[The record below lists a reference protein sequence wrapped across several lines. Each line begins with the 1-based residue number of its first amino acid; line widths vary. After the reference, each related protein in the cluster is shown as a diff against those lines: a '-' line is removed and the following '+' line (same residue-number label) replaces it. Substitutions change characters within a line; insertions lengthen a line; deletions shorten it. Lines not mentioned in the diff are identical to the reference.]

1 MLKPLIVIG
10 CGGSGVNTLR
20 YLRKSAKEALAK
32 VGWDGPLPQAWQF
45 IGVDIGVQYPNDPFE
60 TEPIPDSDYICVGRG
75 ASYRD
80 IQSVMEA
87 KHFPGRPGYLEM
99 LGWKPSAAE
108 ITPPITTSVGM
119 FRPVG
124 RMAGLAALMP
134 QLSHRLMQAYVAI
147 KSSSEEFHQI
157 TNLLTGSESSGNPK
171 DMEPLVIVLGSMAGG
186 TGSAI
191 MLDIN
196 ELVQRLNAEFALIFN
211 VVYSADIFESLGQGS
226 NPSLHANSLAFM
238 SELLAF
244 TWNGRKS
251 SDLIEHR
258 EKKEYIV
265 PPLTF
270 IVERTNLSGQQMSN
284 SHKDSFQQIAS
295 WLTGVAISPDEQLPL
310 MWAINRHAP
319 HSSMTSGGYGLEK
332 SSIYDPPGAIYSLGH
347 AKISVGRDRYPE
359 YASKLLQRAT
369 VDFLLNAHGAT
380 LDNRAKNQPATSMVE
395 GIRQNAENMLQT
407 FLVGAQ
413 MSVSSELEEHFIE
426 RMFNE
431 IDTNSLSRLVKLE
444 LQNET
449 DAEINAGFNQ
459 KTGFNNA
466 VMNVRNQNLQ
476 RNSDLVSNTVRELKD
491 RVLDG
496 ITREVIKS
504 LSTRSMPVVSEVLK
518 ITQRLIDQTA
528 SQIRLKAA
536 DQIRKSELELIHS
549 IDALDQTGKRTLGVR
564 RKYDKNHLDF
574 ACNHIVFLVQSQCL
588 DYLAAA
594 LEELSNYE
602 LTQITRRLDDA
613 IVSLQSDFEEMAD
626 WPKLDQ
632 QVPYWLRSSPFE
644 VCLEGLET
652 WPNSLR
658 DQMVEFRDPN
668 EDTDEHMI
676 RNAIVSILNG
686 GYESRDGKLTWP
698 LFELLINRMQE
709 FVYVQSIESRVE
721 DWLRR
726 QGAGFEAFVHEGI
739 QSYLADYSWT
749 NKKSS
754 DNEHRIKRF
763 AEAVDTVLEACQ
775 PLIQVDEKLAA
786 DVYRNSNSAIKAYPY
801 FQSPFFGNA
810 ANDILKKAME
820 KRFPELEMNS
830 IRHYSGGESNKSS
843 FEFTS
848 FLRNPLNPSVFKRF
862 TESQAI
868 FVHSRVDSAAQ
879 WGYVHKWRRTRKLSE
894 YIPLPE
900 ELRQAAIRGFAV
912 GRILGYI
919 TNDTNEPIK
928 ISGMDREYTF
938 PRRLL
943 TPSGPRN
950 LLPAL
955 LESMSLCFADV
966 PIHGQEAFGAYREM
980 ISLGVGSDGSP
991 NSFVFENEC
1000 LKYIT
1005 TGSRLRIP
1013 VDTKRVEMM
1022 SAETPSE
1029 RQYKMVAYLND
1040 NLSRYEEV
1048 LASVKAAPDINFLSA
1063 DDKLSIELIEDLL
1076 PSYQM
1081 VIDSVRRYVDE
1092 TCIDYF

>member
-10 CGGSGVNTLR
+10 CGGSGVNTVR

-45 IGVDIGVQYPNDPFE
+45 IGVDIGIQNAFE
-60 TEPIPDSDYICVGRG
+60 EEPIPDRDYVCVNPGI
-75 ASYRD
+75 SYHN
-80 IQSVMEA
+80 IQSIMEI
-87 KHFPGRPGYLEM
+87 KHPSGSLGCAEM
-99 LGWKPSAAE
+99 LGWKPSAVE
-108 ITPPITTSVGM
+108 ITPPIPTSAGM
-119 FRPVG
+119 HRSVG

-147 KSSSEEFHQI
+147 KSSSEEFHQMA
-157 TNLLTGSESSGNPK
+157 NLLTGSESSWNSK

-196 ELVQRLNAEFALIFN
+196 ELVQRLNAEFALMFN
-211 VVYSADIFESLGQGS
+211 VVYSADVFESLGHGS

-284 SHKDSFQQIAS
+284 WQKDSFRQIAS
-295 WLTGVAISPDEQLPL
+295 WLTGVAVSPDEQMLL

-564 RKYDKNHLDF
+564 RKHDKNHLDF

-726 QGAGFEAFVHEGI
+726 QGAGFDAFVHEGI

-830 IRHYSGGESNKSS
+830 FRHYSGGESNKSS

-862 TESQAI
+862 TDSQFAL
-868 FVHSRVDSAAQ
+868 VRSRVGTSAELSF
-879 WGYVHKWRRTRKLSE
+879 VHKWRRTRKLNE
-894 YIPLPE
+894 YVPLPN

-919 TNDTNEPIK
+919 TSDTNAAIK
-928 ISGMDREYTF
+928 ISGIDREYEF

-943 TPSGPRN
+943 TPSGPKN

-955 LESMSLCFADV
+955 LESMSLCFSDV
-966 PIHGQEAFGAYREM
+966 PRLGQEAFAAYREL
-980 ISLGVGSDGSP
+980 ISLGMGKDGRAR
-991 NSFVFENEC
+991 SFEFDNDC
-1000 LKYIT
+1000 LEFIKS
-1005 TGSRLRIP
+1005 GKRQRIP
-1013 VDTKRVEMM
+1013 VDI
-1022 SAETPSE
+1022 E
-1029 RQYKMVAYLND
+1029 RP
-1040 NLSRYEEV
+1040 E
-1048 LASVKAAPDINFLSA
+1048 FLSA
-1063 DDKLSIELIEDLL
+1063 KNPEERQEVMVKLLRSRIASYAEIDDSFAGLTSTDRIPAAEKLTLEILDDLISNYQIVLTSIESFRIK
-1076 PSYQM
+1076 
-1081 VIDSVRRYVDE
+1081 RYD
-1092 TCIDYF
+1092 DF